1 MAIPVNHTNKFLLHL
16 KRRRNF
22 FRKLNHWRVTKISNR
37 NFLVVLSIV
46 VGAIGGLAASGLKL
60 LTHTI
65 ESFLQNDVHWEYKYY
80 IYMFFP
86 SVGILLTVIY
96 IRRFF
101 KNNFEKG
108 ITPILYAISRKSSN
122 ISAHNIYSQIVTSA
136 LTVGFGGSSGLE
148 APIAYSGSA
157 IGSSVGRSFGLNYRE
172 VTMLLA
178 CGAAAGIA
186 GAFNSPVAGMVFAI
200 EILLPEFSIPA
211 FIPLLMSAATASVIS
226 KVFYSDPLFHVV
238 TDGWVIPALFFYVIM
253 GAMIG
258 AFSIYF
264 AKVNDVVKNWFSNI
278 ANPYH
283 KVIWGG
289 LSLGV
294 LIFIFPALY
303 GEGYISL
310 QQLMAGKT
318 DSLLANSIFDE
329 YKDVGFAVVLYAV
342 ITVFAKSFATL
353 LTLSSGGNGGTF
365 GPSLVMGGL
374 LGFAFA
380 HGINLTGIIHL
391 NETNFL
397 MVGMAG
403 ALSGIMHA
411 PLTAVFL
418 IAEITG
424 GYTLMVPLM
433 LVSAISYFINRGV
446 LKYSIYTKKLAQHG
460 DWLSHEDKDKTVL
473 RMMKL
478 RYVLERNF
486 TILHPDE
493 YPGDRRSDIIHTKRN
508 IFPVVDSDNMLV
520 GIIYSERLLSI
531 LIGEEQMDKTM
542 RELAQPPNDVVHI
555 DANMYDVML
564 KMEREDIWILPV
576 LDKDGH
582 YMGFVSK
589 SAIFNKYR
597 ALLVRQAAYLD

>member
-1 MAIPVNHTNKFLLHL
+1 MKQKSGVLAKLHQ
-16 KRRRNF
+16 
-22 FRKLNHWRVTKISNR
+22 WRVTKISNK
-37 NFLVVLSIV
+37 NFLVILSVL
-46 VGAIGGLAASGLKL
+46 VGIIGGLAASGLKV

-65 ESFLQNDVHWEYKYY
+65 ESFLQNNVQWEYKYY
-80 IYMFFP
+80 IYIFFP
-86 SVGILLTVIY
+86 FVGITLTVLY

-101 KNNFEKG
+101 RHNFEKG
-108 ITPILYAISRKSSN
+108 ITPILYAISRRSSN
-122 ISAHNIYSQIVTSA
+122 ISAHNIYSQIFTSA

-157 IGSSVGRSFGLNYRE
+157 IGSTVGRFFGLNYRE

-186 GAFNSPVAGMVFAI
+186 GAFNSPIAGVVFAI

-211 FIPLLMSAATASVIS
+211 FIPLLMSAATASVVS

-238 TDGWVIPALFFYVIM
+238 TDSWVMPALIFYVIL
-253 GAMIG
+253 AVLIG
-258 AFSIYF
+258 GFSIYF
-264 AKVNDVVKNWFSNI
+264 AKINDLVRNWFTAIS
-278 ANPYH
+278 NPYH
-283 KVIWGG
+283 KLIVGG

-310 QQLMAGKT
+310 QQLMMGKG
-318 DSLLANSIFDE
+318 DSLLANSIFSE
-329 YKDVGFAVVLYAV
+329 YKDIGIVVVLYAV
-342 ITVFAKSFATL
+342 VTVFAKSFATL
-353 LTLSSGGNGGTF
+353 ITLNSGGNGGTF
-365 GPSLVMGGL
+365 GPSLVMGGV

-380 HGINLTGIIHL
+380 YGVNLTGIIHL

-446 LKYSIYTKKLAQHG
+446 LKYSIYTKKLAQRG
-460 DWLSHEDKDKTVL
+460 DWLSYGDKDKTVL

-486 TILHPDE
+486 TVLRPDE
-493 YPGDRRSDIIHTKRN
+493 YPSDRRSDIIHTKRN
-508 IFPVVDSDNMLV
+508 IFPVVDHEGILV

-531 LIGEEQMDKTM
+531 LMGEEEMNKNM
-542 RELAQPPNDVVHI
+542 RELAQAPNEVVRM

-564 KMEREDIWILPV
+564 KMDREDIWILPV
-576 LDKDGH
+576 VDENGH
-582 YMGFVSK
+582 YLGFVSK

-597 ALLVRQAAYLD
+597 ALLVRQASYLG